1 MKSNKQQPSF
11 NLKRICALCIVI
23 YMALVILLYFLMGHQ
38 LHFRES
44 RGDIALPVAEAGT
57 VELAQGAVLEQTF
70 SMEVQRLQEVSVQ
83 WGTYYRPNSG
93 TATMELYNPNDGSL
107 VLSKTFDVS
116 QIQEGG
122 RAHRGTD
129 QCTPAAA
136 SVCRLRPRRSGLA
149 PDVRQR
155 RSGLE

>member
-1 MKSNKQQPSF
+1 MKSNEQQPSF

-44 RGDIALPVAEAGT
+44 RGDIALPVAESGT
-57 VELAQGAVLEQTF
+57 VELVQGAVIEQTF
-70 SMEVQRLQEVSVQ
+70 SMEIQRLQEVSVQ

-93 TATMELYNPNDGSL
+93 TATMELYNQNDGSL
-107 VLSKTFDVS
+107 MLSKTFDHHD
-116 QIQEGG
+116 GG
-122 RAHRGTD
+122 RAHRGAVRHA
-129 QCTPAAA
+129 PAAA
-136 SVCRLRPRRSGLA
+136 GVCGLRPRRSGFA

-155 RSGLE
+155 RSGIE

>member
-1 MKSNKQQPSF
+1 MKSNEQQPSF

-44 RGDIALPVAEAGT
+44 RGDIALPIAESGT

-70 SMEVQRLQEVSVQ
+70 SMEVQRLQEISVQ

-93 TATMELYNPNDGSL
+93 TATMELYNRNDGSL
-107 VLSKTFDVS
+107 VLSKT
-116 QIQEGG
+116 
-122 RAHRGTD
+122 
-129 QCTPAAA
+129 
-136 SVCRLRPRRSGLA
+136 
-149 PDVRQR
+149 
-155 RSGLE
+155 